1 MASNVQKKAE
11 ASMTVQ
17 EISEK
22 YNGGKRIIDFVGKK
36 KIFFCVSLGI
46 IVIGIICNIIFGT
59 TLDIQFSGGAALT
72 FSYQDS
78 DNKISEDSLHDFI
91 QEKTE
96 DRITT
101 SFSSDLVGS
110 TGKNV
115 TVQFSG
121 NNSIDNEIGSTLLSD
136 LQNEYPDAKFVL
148 LEENSV
154 DASMGFSFLLKCLV
168 AVGIAS
174 VLMVLYVTLRFRKI
188 GGLSAG
194 VMALVALFHDVAMIY
209 FMYVIFRWPVDSNFI
224 AVVLMILGY
233 SLNDTIVIYDR
244 VREQRK
250 IMGRKISVDNV
261 FNVSCTK
268 TIRRTIMTSVT
279 TLSAILTVYVVASVF
294 NIASVKGFALP
305 MIIGVI
311 SGCYSSICIA
321 GPLWVMWQ
329 NRKARKKAESKSK
342 Q

>member
-1 MASNVQKKAE
+1 MANNVQTKAE
-11 ASMTVQ
+11 APMTEQ

-22 YNGGKRIIDFVGKK
+22 YNSGKKIINFVGAK
-36 KIFFCVSLGI
+36 KIFFIISLAI
-46 IVIGIICNIIFGT
+46 IGIGIICNIIFGT
-59 TLDIQFSGGAALT
+59 TLDIQFSGGATLT
-72 FSYQDS
+72 FSYT
-78 DNKISEDSLHDFI
+78 EDDENPLNTDELYDFI
-91 QEKTE
+91 QAKTT
-96 DRITT
+96 DKITT
-101 SFSSDLVGS
+101 SFSTDLMGN

-115 TVQFSG
+115 SVQFSG
-121 NNSIDNEIGSTLLSD
+121 NDSIATDIQKNLETE
-136 LQNEYPDAKFVL
+136 LQAEYPKNNFVC
-148 LEENSV
+148 LEANSV
-154 DASMGFSFLLKCLV
+154 DASMGFSFLLKCLA

-174 VLMVLYVTLRFRKI
+174 ILMVLYVTIRFKKI

-194 VMALVALFHDVAMIY
+194 VMALVALFHDIAMIY
-209 FMYVIFRWPVDSNFI
+209 FLYVIFRMPIDSNFI

-250 IMGRKISVDNV
+250 LMGRKIDIATV

-279 TLSAILTVYVVASVF
+279 TLTAILVVYIVAVVF
-294 NIASVKGFALP
+294 NIASVRGFALP
-305 MIIGVI
+305 MMIGVI

-329 NRKARKKAESKSK
+329 QKKAARKKAE
-342 Q
+342 

>member
-1 MASNVQKKAE
+1 MANNVQQKAD
-11 ASMTVQ
+11 APMTIQ

-46 IVIGIICNIIFGT
+46 ILIGIVCNFIFGT
-59 TLDIQFSGGAALT
+59 TLDIQFSGGATLT
-72 FSYQDS
+72 FSYQGDI
-78 DNKISEDSLHDFI
+78 DQNKLHDFI
-91 QEKTE
+91 QAKTT

-101 SFSSDLVGS
+101 AFSSDLVGG
-110 TGKNV
+110 TGNNV

-121 NNSIDNEIGSTLLSD
+121 NDSIDKEIGSTLEAD
-136 LQNEYPDAKFVL
+136 LQKEYPDAKFVC

-168 AVGIAS
+168 AVAIAS
-174 VLMVLYVTLRFRKI
+174 LLMVLYVTIRFKKI

-209 FMYVIFRWPVDSNFI
+209 FMYVIFRWPIDSNFI

-250 IMGRKISVDNV
+250 LMSRKIEVGTV
-261 FNVSCTK
+261 FNVSASK
-268 TIRRTIMTSVT
+268 TMRRTIMTSVT
-279 TLSAILTVYVVASVF
+279 TLGAILTVFVVATVF
-294 NIASVKGFALP
+294 NISSVRGFALP
-305 MIIGVI
+305 MMIGVV
-311 SGCYSSICIA
+311 SGCYSSLCIA

-329 NRKARKKAESKSK
+329 NRKAAKKAAAKK
-342 Q
+342 